1 MQQAE
6 LLPMK
11 DVTPKDSAKPEAP
24 VRKKE
29 RRKIEG
35 QIAKNSKA
43 VAIAQPQVPAQ
54 QKNVL
59 AIIAD
64 AASNP
69 AVNPENMRMLLDMQK
84 EIMAEQ
90 RRCDFNDAFLLM
102 QSELPAIRQDRKI
115 EIRKKDASG
124 ERTGAI
130 QQSTPYATFPNIMK
144 TIKPILRKYNFS
156 LWFATEM
163 LPEGRLLVRGFI
175 DGYGHQRSTA
185 FPLPADTSGSKNN
198 QQGWG
203 SAQSYGKRYCTIA
216 LLNIISEAGE
226 DADLDGNEPEKASG
240 KPAQATKVTG
250 DGFPGDLITAAQIK
264 TILELI
270 ADAGISEQNFCIKYG
285 LAKTGD
291 LPAELFDAAKK
302 AIADHKAK
310 ASK

>member
-1 MQQAE
+1 MQQGS
-6 LLPMK
+6 LLEIEPVK
-11 DVTPKDSAKPEAP
+11 GDVKGGVSGHQPKSGKKPSIP
-24 VRKKE
+24 KTGSGVKP
-29 RRKIEG
+29 
-35 QIAKNSKA
+35 SKA
-43 VAIAQPQVPAQ
+43 VAIAQPVAPAQ

-216 LLNIISEAGE
+216 LLNIVSESPE
-226 DADLDGNEPEKASG
+226 DSDTDGY
-240 KPAQATKVTG
+240 TG
-250 DGFPGDLITAAQIK
+250 NFQRVKGGGVVDIPDAPKITAAQRNEIVGLLEDARIK
-264 TILELI
+264 
-270 ADAGISEQNFCIKYG
+270 EQNFCQRYG
-285 LAKTGD
+285 VD
-291 LPAELFDAAKK
+291 QISQLPAEIFDAAKK
-302 AIADHKAK
+302 AIAEHKAK
-310 ASK
+310 AAK